1 MCHLFVKFQS
11 LPKLGSSELNQPLA
25 TSGQET
31 ADVLLN
37 GFKLGVATALALEMI
52 EECGQSW
59 EAASALSILVGAVV
73 QRSLM
78 NGAAKML
85 LQSSGAAEF
94 AVADVALI
102 ARTIVSAIGVPG
114 CVDGIAVVPFEEA
127 LCEFAIVVE
136 LA

>member
-1 MCHLFVKFQS
+1 MV
-11 LPKLGSSELNQPLA
+11 
-25 TSGQET
+25 
-31 ADVLLN
+31 
-37 GFKLGVATALALEMI
+37 
-52 EECGQSW
+52 EECSQSW
-59 EAASALSILVGAVV
+59 EAASALSILVGAVI

-78 NGAAKML
+78 NGAANML

-102 ARTIVSAIGVPG
+102 GRTIVSAIGIPG
-114 CVDGIAVVPFEEA
+114 CVDGVAVVPFKEA